1 VFAWFRKQ
9 LNRREHG
16 FTLIELVVVL
26 AILGILIALAVPR
39 YLGARKKAYKAEADN
54 VLQEAKTL
62 EWAYYQQYNVF
73 DNGGTSIGLAVP
85 NGMHWGP
92 VSFGAAGGG
101 GVSIL
106 MSGCG
111 TACAPIGTSDSVWIT
126 LGTDGSSGG
135 GATF

>member
-1 VFAWFRKQ
+1 MFAWFRKT

-62 EWAYYQQYNVF
+62 EWAYYQQYNLF
-73 DNGGTSIGLAVP
+73 DTTGNNIGLVTP
-85 NGMHWGP
+85 GGMHWNSPAITGTSNTMVTIIMSGSLSP
-92 VSFGAAGGG
+92 LAAADMVSIFLYSDGASAGG
-101 GVSIL
+101 S
-106 MSGCG
+106 
-111 TACAPIGTSDSVWIT
+111 
-126 LGTDGSSGG
+126 
-135 GATF
+135 TF